1 MTDALAPHL
10 VFLNW
15 RDVRHPEG
23 GGSEVYIERMAAEL
37 VSRGYRV
44 TLFCQAHGSAQARE
58 VKTDGVAIVRQ
69 GGRHTVYLRAA
80 LAYLAGVFGFG
91 PLSRRGFGRPDLIVD
106 VCNGLPF
113 LSPLYSRRPVVTL
126 VHHVH
131 REQWPVVFGPVV
143 SRIGWWVES
152 RLAVRV
158 YRNRRY
164 VTVSP
169 TSRRELV
176 ELGVDPE
183 LIRVVH
189 NGTPEASGPP
199 APRTAHPS
207 LLVLG
212 RLVPHKRIELALR
225 VTALLSPELPD
236 LELVVAGR
244 GWWEEP
250 LRELAGDLGIE
261 DRVRFTG
268 FVTDEHKHELLC
280 RSWLSL
286 VPSLKEGWGLTIV
299 EAGAH
304 GTPGVAFRSAGGVA
318 DAIVDGETGILV
330 HDEVDFLRA
339 VRRLLRDPERRS
351 ELGVAAQ
358 KHAQQFTWAA
368 SGEAF
373 AGVIA
378 EQLRA
383 GAAGV
388 PGASPRPH
396 GQRVP

>member
-1 MTDALAPHL
+1 
-10 VFLNW
+10 
-15 RDVRHPEG
+15 
-23 GGSEVYIERMAAEL
+23 
-37 VSRGYRV
+37 VS
-44 TLFCQAHGSAQARE
+44 A
-58 VKTDGVAIVRQ
+58 
-69 GGRHTVYLRAA
+69 
-80 LAYLAGVFGFG
+80 
-91 PLSRRGFGRPDLIVD
+91 
-106 VCNGLPF
+106 
-113 LSPLYSRRPVVTL
+113 
-126 VHHVH
+126 
-131 REQWPVVFGPVV
+131 
-143 SRIGWWVES
+143 
-152 RLAVRV
+152 
-158 YRNRRY
+158 
-164 VTVSP
+164 

-183 LIRVVH
+183 LIRIVH
-189 NGTPEASGPP
+189 NGTPEVVGAP

-225 VTALLSPELPD
+225 VTALLVPELPG
-236 LELVVAGR
+236 LELVIAGR

-250 LRELAGDLGIE
+250 LRELAADLGIE
-261 DRVRFTG
+261 ERVRFTG
-268 FVTDEHKHELLC
+268 FVSDEHKHDLLC

-286 VPSLKEGWGLTIV
+286 MPSLKEGWGLTIV

-318 DAIVDGETGILV
+318 DAIVDGETGTLV

-339 VRRLLRDPERRS
+339 VRRLLRDPERRA
-351 ELGVAAQ
+351 EMGVAAQ
-358 KHAQQFTWAA
+358 KYAQQFTWAA